1 MRGGEKIYVY
11 IYYKYRVSCVRFDNW
26 FRLGKKKKK
35 NLTKKKTTIQQYLDT
50 RNTHTVETTTRPLPP
65 LFRFPRG
72 ERIILITRSGRRKT
86 KNNPKHEK
94 SRHCRALHP
103 SHNRRSIDIIEG
115 LNPLNPS
122 LRTNTPTIAQ
132 VHRRW
137 CAHAAMC
144 VTACRISGPFYNC
157 YDRRGRT
164 TFQRRPDLNATSRT
178 NPDNSPPGAPFTF
191 FSSAILLSLPPL
203 SLSLWSNIY
212 SIKSHRS
219 SVTFFNF
226 ISSSCF
232 PFFSPS
238 LSFFPTFCTFSTVP
252 WRRGLAKEPLPD
264 QEFVLNSSSYYSL
277 SHGKKEAFYL
287 ASPAE
292 SITGAEHGNRFSP
305 LRNLLDIPLPS
316 SSRTLGKLV
325 SVFINVAMCLP
336 GGKFDGI
343 LSRNV

>member
-226 ISSSCF
+226 ISSSL
-232 PFFSPS
+232 P
-238 LSFFPTFCTFSTVP
+238 LFFPHFLYIFHGTLTAGASKRTTARSGICPEFQQLLQPFSRKKRSVLSCFS
-252 WRRGLAKEPLPD
+252 RGKYHRGRARKSVFPAAK
-264 QEFVLNSSSYYSL
+264 FIG
-277 SHGKKEAFYL
+277 H
-287 ASPAE
+287 
-292 SITGAEHGNRFSP
+292 
-305 LRNLLDIPLPS
+305 PS
-316 SSRTLGKLV
+316 SLILQDLRQ
-325 SVFINVAMCLP
+325 I
-336 GGKFDGI
+336 GI
-343 LSRNV
+343 GIY